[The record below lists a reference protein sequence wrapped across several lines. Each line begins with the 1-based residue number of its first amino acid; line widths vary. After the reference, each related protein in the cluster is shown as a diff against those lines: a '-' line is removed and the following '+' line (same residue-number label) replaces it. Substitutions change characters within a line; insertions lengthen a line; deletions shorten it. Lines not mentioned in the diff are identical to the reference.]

1 MKRVLDIEV
10 WMLLMVAMFLTACSD
25 HSGEGSDEKGDCFL
39 NIYVYAPE
47 HPMLTRADVGDI
59 VSRSVEEHMV
69 HTLQIWVFK
78 HGDGSLV
85 GYLET
90 EPTFLNETNGQEM
103 FQMKVEK
110 EFADHPVNVDVYVVA
125 NAFIDFTNRVKNY
138 DLIYIDDNNGLED
151 DDNNGL
157 EELTLGENTE
167 RTKLEKAMIGE
178 GSFGVNPLV
187 SAVPKDAE
195 NNLLGLPMS
204 GVLKNQPIYGSYPT
218 LRVGT
223 QDAMATLQL
232 TRAVSKLRFV
242 LCQKKEKDNAK
253 KKLVSIDKI
262 ELNGSVIPTASY
274 LMPVTKPSYSSYVST
289 AINYGSIEEENIG
302 VIPSVKNPMVY
313 AYETQS
319 AQEYEDLIN
328 HAADGDESRKAENI
342 AWLNGYGARNNV
354 PELKVENFTE
364 AILQTN
370 SLSWPQ
376 LMELGPTY
384 FRESDKKLT
393 GTITYTVQERE
404 KNGEEWTDWKT
415 EHKTADFSMADPGDF
430 LRNHSWIVY
439 VFYMD
444 ATIYTLT
451 VTNIGMKSWAS
462 GGYEE
467 KSVYNW

>member
-1 MKRVLDIEV
+1 M
-10 WMLLMVAMFLTACSD
+10 WMLLVIVLLTACSD
-25 HSGEGSDEKGDCFL
+25 HSGESSDETGDCFL

-47 HPMLTRADVGDI
+47 RPMLTRADVGDI
-59 VSRSVEEHMV
+59 ASKSVEEHMV

-78 HGDGSLV
+78 QSNGDLV

-90 EPTFLNETNGQEM
+90 KPTFLNETNGQEM
-103 FQMKVEK
+103 FQMKVKK
-110 EFADHPVNVDVYVVA
+110 EFADHPENVDVYVVA
-125 NAFIDFTNRVKNY
+125 NAYVVPDEFDKFINYEKNY
-138 DLIYIDDNNGLED
+138 DLIYIDKNN
-151 DDNNGL
+151 
-157 EELTLGENTE
+157 EEVTLTLGESTT
-167 RTKLEKAMIGE
+167 RAQLDSAKIGVS
-178 GSFGVNPLV
+178 SFGVGNGTFIEKSVV
-187 SAVPKDAE
+187 SPVSKVSSA
-195 NNLLGLPMS
+195 GLPMS
-204 GVLKNQPIYGSYPT
+204 GVLKNQPISGSYPT

-242 LCQKKEKDNAK
+242 LCQKKEKSTSK

-274 LMPVTKPSYSSYVST
+274 LMPVTKPSYKSYVST
-289 AINYGSIEEENIG
+289 AINYGGIAKEA
-302 VIPSVKNPMVY
+302 IPNVKDPMKY

-319 AQEYEDLIN
+319 AQEYENMIDGAIAGTYKA
-328 HAADGDESRKAENI
+328 HYADSNIEGDVDDEC
-342 AWLNGYGARNNV
+342 
-354 PELKVENFTE
+354 LKEFG
-364 AILQTN
+364 L
-370 SLSWPQ
+370 
-376 LMELGPTY
+376 TY
-384 FRESDKKLT
+384 LRESDKKLT
-393 GTITYTVQERE
+393 GTITYSVKERE
-404 KNGEEWTDWKT
+404 DVETNWENITEEI
-415 EHKTADFSMADPGDF
+415 EKTATFSMADSGDF

>member
-1 MKRVLDIEV
+1 M
-10 WMLLMVAMFLTACSD
+10 WMLLVIVLLTACSD
-25 HSGEGSDEKGDCFL
+25 HSGESSDEKDDCFL

-47 HPMLTRADVGDI
+47 RPMLTRADVGDI

-78 HGDGSLV
+78 HVDGSLV

-103 FQMKVEK
+103 FQMKVDK

-125 NAFIDFTNRVKNY
+125 NAYVLPDNYDKFINCNTNY
-138 DLIYIDDNNGLED
+138 DLTYIDNNNNGVT
-151 DDNNGL
+151 
-157 EELTLGENTE
+157 LTLGESTT
-167 RTKLEKAMIGE
+167 RAQLEGAKIGE
-178 GSFGVNPLV
+178 GSFGVKQKEETENVYIPAV
-187 SAVPKDAE
+187 SSVPAA
-195 NNLLGLPMS
+195 GLPMS

-242 LCQKKEKDNAK
+242 LCRKKEKETPK
-253 KKLVSIDKI
+253 KKLVSIDEI
-262 ELNGSVIPTASY
+262 QLNNGVTSNTSCQIPKESY
-274 LMPVTKPSYSSYVST
+274 LMPVATPSYSSYVST
-289 AINYGSIEEENIG
+289 AINYGSVEKND
-302 VIPSVKNPMVY
+302 IPEVPNPMVY

-319 AQEYEDLIN
+319 AQEYENLIN
-328 HAADGDESRKAENI
+328 NAINHKNAQDESEP
-342 AWLNGYGARNNV
+342 L
-354 PELKVENFTE
+354 LK
-364 AILQTN
+364 
-370 SLSWPQ
+370 
-376 LMELGPTY
+376 ELGLTY
-384 FRESDKKLT
+384 LRESDKKLT
-393 GTITYTVQERE
+393 GTIKYTVQEL
-404 KNGEEWTDWKT
+404 EENVWETK
-415 EHKTADFSMADPGDF
+415 EKTATFSMADPGDF